1 MSSTALFIVAFIA
14 GVAASLGLGGGVILI
29 LYMIFFT
36 QIPQLTAQGINL
48 IFFIP
53 IAILSIILHRKNGLV
68 KLKGIL
74 PAIMCG
80 CIFSAISSLIA
91 TQIPTNLLS
100 KLFGIFILTIGIK
113 ELVKKNK

>member
-1 MSSTALFIVAFIA
+1 MSSVMLFAIATIA
-14 GVAASLGLGGGVILI
+14 GMCASLGLGGGVILI

-36 QIPQLTAQGINL
+36 EIPQLTAQGINL